1 MLSRSE
7 CSAMINCSRL
17 ASIVETL
24 GRGYKPRLATGLNA
38 AFLDDHLISF
48 SANRLMVSKANKLFF
63 HITYPIQICY
73 AYAIEAERVYLVSC
87 LASEVRSDQ
96 LKDVA

>member
-1 MLSRSE
+1 
-7 CSAMINCSRL
+7 
-17 ASIVETL
+17 
-24 GRGYKPRLATGLNA
+24 
-38 AFLDDHLISF
+38 
-48 SANRLMVSKANKLFF
+48 MVSKANKLFF

-96 LKDVA
+96 LKDVAWPKADGLFRKTDKKTLYFIINNAIVCIY